1 MNANARHLDQFAR
14 RESVGSEC
22 GIRRRRW
29 RRLRVL
35 GCMSGSRMTRNS
47 SGTGGSRQDMA
58 PCTARWTAGLAHH
71 TTHQLPHS
79 AHTHT
84 HTHTHTRTRTTSS
97 AHAPHIVSA
106 ILTCNSADAEIAR
119 HASRF
124 EFDEFDEFR
133 TSFLALPVAV
143 ARSQMVPFDLPNAL
157 S

>member
-1 MNANARHLDQFAR
+1 VRYPAAAVAAAARPGLHVWEQDDQELQWDRRQSPGHGTVHCSLDSR
-14 RESVGSEC
+14 LGS
-22 GIRRRRW
+22 
-29 RRLRVL
+29 
-35 GCMSGSRMTRNS
+35 
-47 SGTGGSRQDMA
+47 
-58 PCTARWTAGLAHH
+58 
-71 TTHQLPHS
+71 PHNPS
-79 AHTHT
+79 ATSFCTHT
-84 HTHTHTRTRTTSS
+84 RTRTRTTSS